1 MKRIGVLF
9 QLECVDCSF
18 FIFERIGVL
27 MQRWRIIVVIGGWMV
42 VALMRIRFT
51 EQVWFGRMTNMWTD
65 LDEDREQERMG
76 YKNKISSDQETGNG
90 IYNNTVM
97 VKKEILKPLFTALLQ
112 LQSCSAFLPRTE
124 LSWEG
129 QSHDSSYLP
138 RKDEL
143 LYTVEINLLPTKNG
157 YILQEDRKE
166 A

>member
-1 MKRIGVLF
+1 MCGLF
-9 QLECVDCSF
+9 FFYFRKDWCSDA
-18 FIFERIGVL
+18 EMAYHCGDRGL
-27 MQRWRIIVVIGGWMV
+27 DGCCSD
-42 VALMRIRFT
+42 
-51 EQVWFGRMTNMWTD
+51 EDQVHRASLAWKNDNMWTD

-129 QSHDSSYLP
+129 QSHDTSYLP

-143 LYTVEINLLPTKNG
+143 LYAVDINLLPTKNG